1 MKLKILVL
9 LLASLAATAATTT
22 WAEPGAAAD
31 DPIGKYLFPPELVM
45 KHSQDL
51 GLDERQRTA
60 VKENVQK
67 AQSKFLDLQWELQE
81 ESQKMVRLLQ
91 ARPVDEAAVL
101 AEADKVLA
109 LERDIKRTQLSLLV
123 RLKNLLSESQQARLM
138 ELRGRQE

>member
-1 MKLKILVL
+1 MKLKVLVL
-9 LLASLAATAATTT
+9 LLASLAATAA
-22 WAEPGAAAD
+22 WAEPGAPGD

-45 KHSQDL
+45 QHSQDL

-67 AQSKFLDLQWELQE
+67 AQSKFLDLQWQLQE

-101 AEADKVLA
+101 AEADKLLA
-109 LERDIKRTQLSLLV
+109 LERDIKHTQLSLLV
-123 RLKNLLSESQQARLM
+123 RLKNLLSESQQAKLM
-138 ELRGRQE
+138 ALRSRQD

>member
-9 LLASLAATAATTT
+9 LLASLAATAVTAA
-22 WAEPGAAAD
+22 WAEPGAAPD
-31 DPIGKYLFPPELVM
+31 DPIAKYLFPPELVM

-123 RLKNLLSESQQARLM
+123 RLKNLLSESQQAKLM
-138 ELRGRQE
+138 ELRGREE